1 MGEVARR
8 SRETGPTPSDPARA
22 LDLLLGADGQ
32 ELLGALAAGNRVDPG
47 TELAVGQ
54 RLRARY
60 TPELISAVLAQHDL
74 RVRAMAKFSRAERLY
89 LTRDGLEQASS
100 EPVAQHRAA
109 RYAGVELVVDLCAG
123 IGGDLLALAAGRA
136 ALAVDVDPVHLRMA
150 LRNAREYGAQELA
163 GACADVRELRLDG
176 LPAVFVDPARRAAG
190 RRLPPGASEPPL
202 GWCLALGER
211 VGAVGV
217 KAAPGLSL
225 ELVPE
230 GWEVELIADRRE
242 LKEAALWSP
251 ALATAPRRATVLA
264 GPCGPAGPDGAAAP
278 GAGRP
283 GNRGGAGGAGR
294 SPVAHTLAGRGSG
307 AAQGRGSG
315 AARGRRARGGGGQE
329 GRARGGGGQEG
340 GWGWEGDPVPYGA
353 PGAYL
358 LDPNPA
364 VTRAGLVEELARDL
378 GAWKIDRRVGFLSAD
393 QPLETPFGRLLVVEE
408 SMPWGLKRLR
418 AALRSRGVGAVQ
430 IRKRGSAVEVEDL
443 RRRLDLRGDGQ
454 ATVVLTRVLDRP
466 WALVCR
472 EP

>member
-1 MGEVARR
+1 MGEAARR
-8 SRETGPTPSDPARA
+8 SRQAGRAGPTPADPARS

-32 ELLGALAAGNRVDPG
+32 ELLGALAGQERVDPG
-47 TELAVGQ
+47 KELALGE

-60 TPELISAVLAQHDL
+60 PPELIAAALALHDL
-74 RVRAMAKFSRAERLY
+74 RLRALAKFSRAGRMY

-100 EPVAQHRAA
+100 ELVSRHRAA
-109 RYAGVELVVDLCAG
+109 RYAGFDRVADLCTG

-136 ALAVDVDPVHLRMA
+136 ALAVDVDAVHLRMA
-150 LRNAREYGAQELA
+150 LCNAREYGAGDLA
-163 GACADVRELRLDG
+163 GACADVRDLRLDG
-176 LPAVFVDPARRAAG
+176 LPAVFVDPARRGAG

-202 GWCLALGER
+202 GWCLALAER

-217 KAAPGLSL
+217 KAAPGLPL
-225 ELVPE
+225 ELVPA

-242 LKEAALWSP
+242 LKEAVLWSP

-264 GPCGPAGPDGAAAP
+264 DPSGPPGSGPA
-278 GAGRP
+278 RP
-283 GNRGGAGGAGR
+283 GHPGGEGDEPSR
-294 SPVAHTLAGRGSG
+294 IAHTLAGDGPAG
-307 AAQGRGSG
+307 QGPDGG
-315 AARGRRARGGGGQE
+315 GQAPCGRGGGVPPAGVQ
-329 GRARGGGGQEG
+329 GGN
-340 GWGWEGDPVPYGA
+340 PVPCEV

-364 VTRAGLVEELARDL
+364 VTRAGLVEELGREL

-393 QPLETPFGRLLVVEE
+393 RPLETPFGRLLVVEE

-418 AALRSRGVGAVQ
+418 AALRARGIGAVQ

-443 RRRLDLRGDGQ
+443 RRRLDLRGDAQ

-466 WALVCR
+466 WTLICR